1 MAVVVP
7 VLVVVL
13 VLVRVLG
20 GDDGDGD
27 DGSGDDAVADVD
39 GPGRQREDLPVL
51 PVEVPPPTPEADASC
66 PALVQA
72 LPLDLLG
79 EPARLVDSDT
89 PYAAAWGD
97 PAVVLVCGVPQPEA
111 LVPGEGL
118 ITIDAVTWFVEQ
130 SEEATTWTAVDRAV
144 YVEVTLPPDVDS
156 APVTVLSGPIADT
169 LPPR

>member
-1 MAVVVP
+1 VAVVVP

-20 GDDGDGD
+20 DDDAAGDGD
-27 DGSGDDAVADVD
+27 DAAVADVD

-51 PVEVPPPTPEADASC
+51 PVEVPPPTAEADAAC

-97 PAVVLVCGVPQPEA
+97 PAVVLVCGVPQPEG

-118 ITIDAVTWFVEQ
+118 ITINGVTWFVEQ
-130 SEEATTWTAVDRAV
+130 SDEATTWTAVDRSV
-144 YVEVTLPPDVDS
+144 NVEVRLPPDVDS

>member
-1 MAVVVP
+1 MVP

-20 GDDGDGD
+20 DDGEG
-27 DGSGDDAVADVD
+27 GDDAEGPVADVG
-39 GPGRQREDLPVL
+39 GPGQQREDLPVL
-51 PVEVPPPTPEADASC
+51 PVEVPPPTAEADAAC
-66 PALVQA
+66 PALIQA

-79 EPARLVDSDT
+79 EPARLVDSDS
-89 PYAAAWGD
+89 PYVAAWGD
-97 PAVVLVCGVPQPEA
+97 PPVVLVCGVPQPEA

-118 ITIDAVTWFVEQ
+118 ITIDGVTWFVEQ

-144 YVEVTLPPDVDS
+144 PVEVTLPPDVDS
-156 APVTVLSGPIADT
+156 APVTVLSGPIGET